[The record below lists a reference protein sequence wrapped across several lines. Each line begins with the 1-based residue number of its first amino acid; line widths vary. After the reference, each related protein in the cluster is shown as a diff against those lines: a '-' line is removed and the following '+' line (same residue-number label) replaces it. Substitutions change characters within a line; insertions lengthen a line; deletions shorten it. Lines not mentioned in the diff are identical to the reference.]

1 VDALKL
7 LSVFDDSLD
16 GIVAFGE
23 DRRYLY
29 ANPAALKLY
38 ERADLDGH
46 RVGDFTVEPVDD
58 ILKELR
64 TLGSSSGESVIRTPG
79 GRLRRV
85 RFRATANLLP
95 DVHLSVV
102 RAAAP
107 LGPSPTGRETPR
119 AELYQSLFE
128 HAPDPA
134 LLADDER
141 RYLDGNRA
149 ARSFLGV
156 SREALVG
163 MRVDDFTL
171 PRMRAD
177 LDRIWEAFLARG
189 TMEGVFPILLPNG
202 LQRNMLFRAKANVRP
217 GRHLSTLQVAR
228 SDHQATELELRD
240 FGTSHRLTFRERE
253 VLTLLAR
260 GSNAEAIAEQLTL
273 SAETVRTH
281 ARNAM
286 RKLGATSRPHAIA
299 LAIKLR
305 HIDP

>member
-1 VDALKL
+1 
-7 LSVFDDSLD
+7 VFDDSLD

-38 ERADLDGH
+38 ELPDLDGR
-46 RVGDFTVEPVDD
+46 RVGDFAVEPVED
-58 ILKELR
+58 ILEALR
-64 TLGSSSGESVIRTPG
+64 SSGMASGESVIRTSG
-79 GRLRRV
+79 GRIRRV

-95 DVHLSVV
+95 GVHLSVV

-107 LGPSPTGRETPR
+107 MGPGQAGRETPR
-119 AELYQSLFE
+119 AELYHSLFE
-128 HAPDPA
+128 NAPDPA

-156 SREALVG
+156 SKDALVG

-171 PRMRAD
+171 PGMRAD
-177 LDRIWEAFLARG
+177 LDRIWESFLVRG
-189 TMEGVFPILLPNG
+189 TMEGVFPMLLPNG
-202 LQRNMLFRAKANVRP
+202 LQRSVLFRARANVRP

-240 FGTSHRLTFRERE
+240 FGTTHQLTFRERE

-260 GSNAEAIAEQLTL
+260 GANAEAIAEQLTL
-273 SAETVRTH
+273 SGETVRTH

-286 RKLGATSRPHAIA
+286 RKLGASSRPHAIA

>member
-1 VDALKL
+1 VDALKR

-16 GIVAFGE
+16 GVVAFGE

-38 ERADLDGH
+38 ELPDLHGC
-46 RVGDFTVEPVDD
+46 RVGDFAVEPIED
-58 ILKELR
+58 ILEALR
-64 TLGSSSGESVIRTPG
+64 RSGSASGESMIRTAG

-107 LGPSPTGRETPR
+107 IGPGQAGRDTPR

-128 HAPDPA
+128 NSPDPA
-134 LLADDER
+134 LLTDDER

-156 SREALVG
+156 SKEALVG
-163 MRVDDFTL
+163 MRIDDFTL
-171 PRMRAD
+171 PGMRAD
-177 LDRIWEAFLARG
+177 LDRIWESFLARG
-189 TMEGVFPILLPNG
+189 TMEGVFPMLLPNG
-202 LQRNMLFRAKANVRP
+202 LQRSVLFRARANVRP

-240 FGTSHRLTFRERE
+240 FGTAHRLTFRERE

>member
-1 VDALKL
+1 M
-7 LSVFDDSLD
+7 D
-16 GIVAFGE
+16 GIVAFGD

-29 ANPAALKLY
+29 ANPSALRLW
-38 ERADLDGH
+38 ELPVLDGH
-46 RVGDFTVEPVDD
+46 AVGDFAVEPVDD
-58 ILKELR
+58 ILEVLHSS
-64 TLGSSSGESVIRTPG
+64 GSASGESVIRTAG

-85 RFRATANLLP
+85 RFHATAHLLP
-95 DVHLSVV
+95 DVYVSVL

-107 LGPSPTGRETPR
+107 VGLGQAGRETPR
-119 AELYQSLFE
+119 AELYHAVFE
-128 HAPDPA
+128 NGPDPA

-156 SREALVG
+156 SKEALVG

-171 PRMRAD
+171 PGMRAD
-177 LDRIWEAFLARG
+177 LDRIWAAFLTRG
-189 TMEGVFPILLPNG
+189 TMEGVFPILLANG
-202 LQRNMLFRAKANVRP
+202 LQRTVLFRAKANVRP

-240 FGTSHRLTFRERE
+240 FGTAQPLTFRERE

-260 GSNAEAIAEQLTL
+260 GANAEVIAVQLTL
-273 SAETVRTH
+273 AAETVRTH

-286 RKLGATSRPHAIA
+286 RKLGASSRPHAIA
-299 LAIKLR
+299 LAMKLR
-305 HIDP
+305 QIDP